1 MYLKQFNIAWLLAY
15 QHKPGIYVLCYHC
28 LTVNLFL
35 FISNMFTNTVEYVKT
50 HLAEG

>member
-28 LTVNLFL
+28 LTVNL
-35 FISNMFTNTVEYVKT
+35 EYVKT